1 MKKTWVVGVDEAGRG
16 PLAGPVAV
24 GVVCVRQGFRV
35 RSIPGLNDSK
45 QLTEYQREEAFAR
58 LLASPDVSYAVAMVS
73 ARVIDR
79 DGIQHAIRRALAR
92 ALAKLNVP
100 PDDTLVLLDGALR
113 APDAYTHQK
122 TIIRGDETEPVISAA
137 SIVAKVTR
145 DRYMCNQHR
154 QFPVYGFNAHKG
166 YGTRVHRT
174 AIMSHGLCP
183 LHRRTFCRNI
193 RSI

>member
-35 RSIPGLNDSK
+35 RSIPGLYDSK
-45 QLTEYQREEAFAR
+45 QLTEQQREEAFAR
-58 LLASPDVSYAVAMVS
+58 LRASPDVLYAVAMVS
-73 ARVIDR
+73 AKVIDR
-79 DGIQHAIRRALAR
+79 DGIQASIRRALAR
-92 ALAKLNVP
+92 ALAKLDIP
-100 PDDTLVLLDGALR
+100 PHDALVLLDGGLR
-113 APDAYTHQK
+113 APGVYVHQK
-122 TIIRGDETEPVISAA
+122 TIIRGDETEAVISAA

-145 DRYMCNQHR
+145 DRYMCRQHQ
-154 QFPVYGFNAHKG
+154 QFPAYGFNAHKG

-174 AIMSHGLCP
+174 AIMDHGLCP

-193 RSI
+193 